1 MLYWL
6 YDISREWLA
15 DRGLLWAAQ
24 VLDQVLFRALAAT
37 GLAFLIVLLLGP
49 RTIAALTKMKIGD
62 TGLTDAEAL
71 RAAARS
77 KASTPTM
84 GGVLIAAAI
93 GVAVLLLGDV
103 REFYVSTSL
112 VVLVWLA
119 ALGGVDDW
127 LKLTA
132 SRRGLASRQGLLA
145 WEKLIFQLGLGLLVG
160 FFAFQHGDT
169 PGPGPD
175 LAHVLNLP
183 FQKTYLKP
191 GVQVNPS
198 LIYFGQAV
206 FILIAV
212 LMVTGM
218 SNAVNISDGMDGL
231 AAGITVA
238 VGAGLV
244 LLTIVAGS
252 QALAQR
258 LLVPYVEGTGELSV
272 VAGAMVGACLGFLWW
287 NCSPAQV
294 FMGDTGSLCLGGL
307 IGYLAV
313 MIRQELVVLLMCG
326 VFLVEIG
333 SVVLQVGYFKA
344 SGGKRIFR
352 CAPFHHHLHL
362 GAWTEQQVVVRFWI
376 VSVLLVVLALA
387 SIKVR

>member
-1 MLYWL
+1 MLYWWF
-6 YDISREWLA
+6 DISRDWLREH
-15 DRGLLWAAQ
+15 DLHSVVQ

-49 RTIAALTKMKIGD
+49 RTIAVLTKMKIGD

-77 KASTPTM
+77 KTSTPTM
-84 GGVLIAAAI
+84 GGVLIAGAI
-93 GVAVLLLGDV
+93 GVVVLLLGDV
-103 REFYVSTSL
+103 REFYVSTAL
-112 VVLVWLA
+112 VVLVWMA

-145 WEKLIFQLGLGLLVG
+145 WEKLVFQIGLGLLVG
-160 FFAFQHGDT
+160 LFAFRHGDAA
-169 PGPGPD
+169 GGPD

-183 FQKTYLKP
+183 FQKTFLKP

-198 LIYFGQAV
+198 LIYFGKWV
-206 FILIAV
+206 FVLVAV
-212 LMVTGM
+212 LMIAGM
-218 SNAVNISDGMDGL
+218 SNAVNLSDGMDGL

-238 VGAGLV
+238 VGAGLLWLTLISGSDV
-244 LLTIVAGS
+244 LS
-252 QALAQR
+252 HR
-258 LLVPYVEGTGELSV
+258 LLVPFIPGTQELAV

-307 IGYLAV
+307 IGYLGV
-313 MIRQELVVLLMCG
+313 MIRQEIVVLLMCG

-333 SVVLQVGYFKA
+333 SVVLQVGYYKA
-344 SGGKRIFR
+344 SGGKRVFR